1 MKIEIS
7 KEQITRI
14 NEALLEEG
22 EGLISSKKEIQEF
35 IDKLVANFLGDL

>member
-22 EGLISSKKEIQEF
+22 ENLISSKKEIQEF